1 MLLKIVKLL
10 LMVLYLIVNPD
21 TKLISLINNIM
32 YIYVLDYCQSSIF
45 EIKLDKE
52 DEDNDDIERILH
64 DYGLSADSCE
74 YMYSENKLNIEVLTK
89 N

>member
-1 MLLKIVKLL
+1 
-10 LMVLYLIVNPD
+10 
-21 TKLISLINNIM
+21 M
-32 YIYVLDYCQSSIF
+32 YIYVLDYCQCSIF

-64 DYGLSADSCE
+64 DYGLSTDSCE
-74 YMYSENKLNIEVLTK
+74 YMYSKDKLDIEVLTK